1 MTLGTVAVGGSYGWR
16 VGGRRGERRGE
27 RRGDTYLNR
36 RSNIELILIFLICL
50 SVTTHVFQKCN
61 GTRGSGWNN
70 GGNGRRPG
78 VVHYL
83 GVCANETLLDA
94 YVFRVLYLDTPM
106 THN

>member
-1 MTLGTVAVGGSYGWR
+1 MIDDAGDGG
-16 VGGRRGERRGE
+16 GGRKLWLACRRPA

-36 RSNIELILIFLICL
+36 SSSIELILIFLICL

-70 GGNGRRPG
+70 GGSGRRPG

-94 YVFRVLYLDTPM
+94 YVFSVLYLARDK
-106 THN
+106 